1 MKKSK
6 TALHHKSATT
16 SSTRLG
22 DFPNRFRQH
31 LSDQH
36 YAATTIKT
44 YMICLH
50 SLAMRMEAKGISLR
64 ELDEVLAVKLMGR
77 MRPDARYRTNGI
89 FIVKRFVRFLN
100 EQGAGKPP
108 PPPTTD
114 KSPWAQ
120 LRRDYDIYLRHQ
132 RGLSEGSI
140 LRGWQC
146 AENFLKFH
154 FGAKAPHVSKLT
166 PLDIVTY
173 LQNVA
178 TRKKPHRDKSISSHL
193 RNFCRYLFKTGK
205 TKTNLSFN
213 VPSVRQRCGARLQ
226 RHLRP
231 EHVEALLEAV
241 RSNANGGRRNYA
253 MVLLVAR
260 LGLRAHEVVVMQI
273 DDIDWRSGE
282 VIVRG
287 KGGRHDR
294 VPLPSE
300 VGEVLADYIQHE
312 RVPASRALFM
322 SDRAPHRPFKDGQ
335 ILNMIL
341 RGAFARTGLKPPAP
355 YVGSHVLRHS
365 LATNLVRRGA
375 ALEEV
380 GDMLRHRSQ
389 QSTMLYAR
397 MDVDGLRSIAQ
408 PWPMAGGAK

>member
-132 RGLSEGSI
+132 RGLSF
-140 LRGWQC
+140 C
-146 AENFLKFH
+146 AEVEFLEI
-154 FGAKAPHVSKLT
+154 
-166 PLDIVTY
+166 PLR
-173 LQNVA
+173 
-178 TRKKPHRDKSISSHL
+178 RKSSA
-193 RNFCRYLFKTGK
+193 CIKIDA
-205 TKTNLSFN
+205 
-213 VPSVRQRCGARLQ
+213 ARH
-226 RHLRP
+226 RHLP
-231 EHVEALLEAV
+231 AECGNTQETT
-241 RSNANGGRRNYA
+241 
-253 MVLLVAR
+253 
-260 LGLRAHEVVVMQI
+260 
-273 DDIDWRSGE
+273 SG
-282 VIVRG
+282 
-287 KGGRHDR
+287 
-294 VPLPSE
+294 
-300 VGEVLADYIQHE
+300 
-312 RVPASRALFM
+312 
-322 SDRAPHRPFKDGQ
+322 
-335 ILNMIL
+335 
-341 RGAFARTGLKPPAP
+341 
-355 YVGSHVLRHS
+355 
-365 LATNLVRRGA
+365 
-375 ALEEV
+375 
-380 GDMLRHRSQ
+380 
-389 QSTMLYAR
+389 
-397 MDVDGLRSIAQ
+397 
-408 PWPMAGGAK
+408 